1 MLSLASILNPEPP
14 RQAAGSHFYSP
25 PGSTSPEFPSFLGRS
40 PLAVKRPVVEN
51 HNRMPKDHPGMSKS
65 KVKGTVK
72 FYPFEDLDEDSLR
85 EVRRF
90 RVTPFE
96 GIHTNCRH
104 IPYNSGKKDFFE
116 KTGRESFEVFQYTFN
131 LPNDETEYA
140 VMWDYNVGLVRMT
153 PFFKCCNYPKTT
165 PAKMLNMNPGL
176 KDITHSIT
184 GGSIM
189 AQGYWMPFSCA
200 KAVCAT
206 FCHHISG
213 ALIPIFGPQFPS
225 ECVHPDAPDH
235 GRMCIDPAIVAEA
248 TVEAEDF
255 RRLYSEQASMAVP
268 VTSPRQTQ
276 LQRRTNN
283 NQQNRVHR
291 AYNTCSPYQSRQQH
305 LGGGR
310 LPDSPYGTDTEEYD
324 GYSCPEAGGDPDHLY
339 HYHHPNHHY
348 PYTTVPSYRAVHT
361 QPPPPTSSG
370 WTAANKQHHPPHSR
384 YQIPSERHL
393 SFLRGGPQASS
404 RDQQQYDHS
413 NNANPFLSAL
423 PRLAEQTPQSPSQP
437 TRRYL
442 PAVQPRHCNTPT
454 AHHLLSAAA
463 VQFGTNPV
471 VAAPPTPVMSPK
483 RPRGAAFESSTENTG
498 DHGYDSGESHVG
510 SSPTTSRAGRDG
522 EGGEYRLHNR
532 HHGHSR
538 SDLQLPPIG
547 VSVAATVAERNAA
560 LLLMNLSVAE
570 RHDGG
575 DNKEDGENRESENKP
590 AKEPVPW
597 ASFFKAARGGETT
610 CQDEK
615 PPAKK
620 KRRTI
625 SI

>member
-25 PGSTSPEFPSFLGRS
+25 PGSISPGFPSFLGRS
-40 PLAVKRPVVEN
+40 PLAVKPPVVEN
-51 HNRMPKDHPGMSKS
+51 HRMPKDHPGMSKS

-90 RVTPFE
+90 RVTPFG
-96 GIHTNCRH
+96 GIHNNCRH

-116 KTGRESFEVFQYTFN
+116 KTGRESFEVFQYTFK

-176 KDITHSIT
+176 RDITHSIT

-189 AQGYWMPFSCA
+189 AQGYWMPFACA

-235 GRMCIDPAIVAEA
+235 GRMCIDPATVAEA
-248 TVEAEDF
+248 AVEAEDF
-255 RRLYSEQASMAVP
+255 RRLYSEQAAMAVP
-268 VTSPRQTQ
+268 VTSPRHNQQ
-276 LQRRTNN
+276 QRRTNN

-291 AYNTCSPYQSRQQH
+291 AYNNRSPYQSRQH
-305 LGGGR
+305 FGGGR

-324 GYSCPEAGGDPDHLY
+324 GYSGPETGGDADLY
-339 HYHHPNHHY
+339 RYHHPNPQY
-348 PYTTVPSYRAVHT
+348 PNTTVPSYRAVHT

-370 WTAANKQHHPPHSR
+370 WRAANKQQHPPHSR
-384 YQIPSERHL
+384 YQVSSDRHL
-393 SFLRGGPQASS
+393 SFLPGGSQASS
-404 RDQQQYDHS
+404 GDQQQYDHS

-423 PRLAEQTPQSPSQP
+423 PRLTEQTPQSSPSQP
-437 TRRYL
+437 TRPYL
-442 PAVQPRHCNTPT
+442 PAVQPRHCNTPA

-483 RPRGAAFESSTENTG
+483 RPRGALEPAETT
-498 DHGYDSGESHVG
+498 DQDYDGGESHVG
-510 SSPTTSRAGRDG
+510 GSPTTSRGG
-522 EGGEYRLHNR
+522 EGEYQLHR
-532 HHGHSR
+532 HHQHSR

-575 DNKEDGENRESENKP
+575 DNKDDGDNRESENKP
-590 AKEPVPW
+590 ANEPVQW
-597 ASFFKAARGGETT
+597 ASFFNATRGGETT
-610 CQDEK
+610 CQGEE

-620 KRRTI
+620 KRRTV
-625 SI
+625 SL